1 MRGIRGSW
9 SDINRDEAGGG
20 EVTVNL
26 TRDEQAWL
34 DSYRKALAEEFPDLV
49 EEILIFGSKAR
60 GEAGPD
66 SDLDVL
72 IIIREG
78 DSKRKREVRRLGH
91 MLAVISEA
99 VPSIMIYTRHE
110 WTLRERGG
118 SAFYQAVMRDRVRV
132 A

>member
-1 MRGIRGSW
+1 M
-9 SDINRDEAGGG
+9 
-20 EVTVNL
+20 NL

-34 DSYRKALAEEFPDLV
+34 DSYRQALADQFPGLV
-49 EEILIFGSKAR
+49 EEVLVFGSKAR

-72 IIIREG
+72 VIIREG
-78 DSKRKREVRRLGH
+78 DSKRKREVRRVGH

-99 VPSIMIYTRHE
+99 VPSIMVYTRQE
-110 WTLRERGG
+110 WTRRERGG